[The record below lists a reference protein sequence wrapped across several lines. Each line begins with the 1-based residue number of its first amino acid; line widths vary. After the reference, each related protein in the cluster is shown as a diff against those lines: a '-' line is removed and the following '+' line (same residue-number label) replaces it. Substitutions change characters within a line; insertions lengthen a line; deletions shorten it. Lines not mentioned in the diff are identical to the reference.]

1 MSVLITGSESF
12 LAYFV
17 KKKLKN
23 KKIKFYGF
31 DKINKEDSKKINILD
46 KNLYK
51 SITKNTSSVIH
62 LAAISSSKDFE
73 LNPENAYDVN
83 IKGTIN
89 LLKSAYKKNV
99 KQFIFA
105 STDGTMVNHLKKINE
120 KSKIESLKLGSEYAV
135 SKYLCEELIK
145 YYCSLFNIKFVILRF
160 GIIYGPR
167 KKKANWSAVESLISK
182 VSQNEK
188 LIEVG
193 SKRTARTFIHADD
206 VAEAIIKTLKYKKS
220 NTLNLSGDKLINLG
234 EIIKISNEIL
244 KKITKVIEKNKKNY
258 NFRNTSNSLI
268 KKELKWRPSKTL
280 SSSLIEIVNSLKKIN

>member
-1 MSVLITGSESF
+1 MAQE
-12 LAYFV
+12 
-17 KKKLKN
+17 
-23 KKIKFYGF
+23 
-31 DKINKEDSKKINILD
+31 
-46 KNLYK
+46 
-51 SITKNTSSVIH
+51 
-62 LAAISSSKDFE
+62 
-73 LNPENAYDVN
+73 
-83 IKGTIN
+83 
-89 LLKSAYKKNV
+89 
-99 KQFIFA
+99 
-105 STDGTMVNHLKKINE
+105 
-120 KSKIESLKLGSEYAV
+120 
-135 SKYLCEELIK
+135 
-145 YYCSLFNIKFVILRF
+145 
-160 GIIYGPR
+160 

-244 KKITKVIEKNKKNY
+244 NKNSKVIEKNKKNY

-280 SSSLIEIVNSLKKIN
+280 SSSLIEIVNSLKK